1 MVYPTIHL
9 NGTSKDALFEA
20 LSNAC
25 AAIREAE
32 KALFETS
39 PNARDYYPQGDG
51 AYRQASNEYIARLER
66 LGSVRVELYEILEA
80 IEDQGAR

>member
-1 MVYPTIHL
+1 MVFPTIHL
-9 NGTSKDALFEA
+9 NGTSKGALFEA

-32 KALFETS
+32 KALIETA

-51 AYRQASNEYIARLER
+51 AYRKASDEYISRLER
-66 LGSVRVELYEILEA
+66 LGMVRCELYEILENVA
-80 IEDQGAR
+80 DQD